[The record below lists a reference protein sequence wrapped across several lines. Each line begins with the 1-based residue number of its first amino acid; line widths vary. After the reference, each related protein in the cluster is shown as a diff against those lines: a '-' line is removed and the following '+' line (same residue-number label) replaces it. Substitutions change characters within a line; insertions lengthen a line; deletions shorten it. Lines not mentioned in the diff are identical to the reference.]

1 MRLEEIVRQE
11 PPLKLINMESVEV
24 EEIKW
29 LLYPFIPYGKVTIIQ
44 GDPGEGKTTMV
55 LQIIAKLTRGEPI
68 LPASFEKRKEPERA
82 DVITDE
88 NKADMDVSKN
98 KQCLQQP
105 VNVIYQTA
113 EDGLGDTIKPRL
125 LAAGADCSKVLVIDD
140 REQPLTMLDI
150 RLEEAIIQTKAR
162 LVVLDPIQGF
172 LGSDVDMH
180 RANEIRPVLKHLG
193 IIAEKHNC
201 AIILIGHM
209 NKASGSKSTYR
220 GLGSI
225 DIQATARSVLLVARL
240 RDKPNIRIM
249 AHDKSS
255 LAPAGDA
262 IGFEMTEDN
271 GMVCIGPYD
280 ITIDELLSGNEGRG
294 KKKLDIAENFIKEY
308 FGSNKVI
315 PSNEI
320 MMEAAKRSIKRNTL
334 LSAKKKLGIISDK
347 EKAEDGTI
355 YWTWVMPE

>member
-1 MRLEEIVRQE
+1 MVEKQNVE
-11 PPLKLINMESVEV
+11 LKLIHMEDVVSKEV
-24 EEIKW
+24 EW
-29 LLYPFIPYGKVTIIQ
+29 LWYPYIPYGKITIIE
-44 GDPGEGKTTMV
+44 GDPGEGKTTLV
-55 LQIIAKLTRGEPI
+55 LKLAAALSRGLPLPCDDDKEYEPI
-68 LPASFEKRKEPERA
+68 H
-82 DVITDE
+82 I
-88 NKADMDVSKN
+88 
-98 KQCLQQP
+98 
-105 VNVIYQTA
+105 IYQTA
-113 EDGLGDTIKPRL
+113 EDGIEDTIKPRL
-125 LAAGADCSKVLVIDD
+125 EKAGADCSMIRVIDETD
-140 REQPLTMLDI
+140 KELSMTDD
-150 RLEEAIIQTKAR
+150 RLEQAIIETKAR
-162 LVVLDPIQGF
+162 LIILDPIQAYIGAT
-172 LGSDVDMH
+172 VDMH

-255 LAPAGDA
+255 LAPTGDA

-308 FGSNKVI
+308 FGTNKVI

-334 LSAKKKLGIISDK
+334 LSAKKKLGITSDK

-355 YWTWVMPE
+355 YWTWIMPEQRV

>member
-1 MRLEEIVRQE
+1 MVEKQNVE
-11 PPLKLINMESVEV
+11 LKLIHMEDVVSKEV
-24 EEIKW
+24 EW
-29 LLYPFIPYGKVTIIQ
+29 LWYPYIPYGKITIIE
-44 GDPGEGKTTMV
+44 GDPGEGKTTLV
-55 LQIIAKLTRGEPI
+55 LKLAAALSRGLPLPCDDDKEYEPI
-68 LPASFEKRKEPERA
+68 H
-82 DVITDE
+82 I
-88 NKADMDVSKN
+88 
-98 KQCLQQP
+98 
-105 VNVIYQTA
+105 IYQTA
-113 EDGLGDTIKPRL
+113 EDGIEDTIKPRL
-125 LAAGADCSKVLVIDD
+125 EKAGADCSMIRVIDETD
-140 REQPLTMLDI
+140 KELSMTDD
-150 RLEEAIIQTKAR
+150 RLEQAIIETGAR
-162 LVVLDPIQGF
+162 LIILDPIQAYIGAT
-172 LGSDVDMH
+172 VDMH

-255 LAPAGDA
+255 LAPTGDA

-334 LSAKKKLGIISDK
+334 LSAKKKLGITSDK

>member
-1 MRLEEIVRQE
+1 MVEKQNVE
-11 PPLKLINMESVEV
+11 LKLIHMEDVVSKEV
-24 EEIKW
+24 EW
-29 LLYPFIPYGKVTIIQ
+29 LWYPYIPYGKITIIE
-44 GDPGEGKTTMV
+44 GDPGEGKTTLV
-55 LQIIAKLTRGEPI
+55 LKLAAALSRGLPLPCDDDKEYEPI
-68 LPASFEKRKEPERA
+68 H
-82 DVITDE
+82 I
-88 NKADMDVSKN
+88 
-98 KQCLQQP
+98 
-105 VNVIYQTA
+105 IYQTA
-113 EDGLGDTIKPRL
+113 EDGIEDTIKPRL
-125 LAAGADCSKVLVIDD
+125 VKEGADCSMIRVIDEAD
-140 REQPLTMLDI
+140 KELSMTDD
-150 RLEEAIIQTKAR
+150 RLEQAIIETKAR
-162 LVVLDPIQGF
+162 LIILDPIQAYIGAT
-172 LGSDVDMH
+172 VDMH

-225 DIQATARSVLLVARL
+225 DIQATARSVLLVARF

-255 LAPAGDA
+255 LAPTGDA

-320 MMEAAKRSIKRNTL
+320 MMEAAKRGIKRNTL

-347 EKAEDGTI
+347 QKAKDGTI

>member
-1 MRLEEIVRQE
+1 MVEKQNVE
-11 PPLKLINMESVEV
+11 LKLIHMEDVVSKEV
-24 EEIKW
+24 EW
-29 LLYPFIPYGKVTIIQ
+29 LWYPYIPYGKITIIE
-44 GDPGEGKTTMV
+44 GDPGEGKTTLV
-55 LQIIAKLTRGEPI
+55 LKLAAALSRGLPLPCDDDKEYEPI
-68 LPASFEKRKEPERA
+68 H
-82 DVITDE
+82 I
-88 NKADMDVSKN
+88 
-98 KQCLQQP
+98 
-105 VNVIYQTA
+105 IYQTA
-113 EDGLGDTIKPRL
+113 EDGIEDTIKPRL
-125 LAAGADCSKVLVIDD
+125 EKAGADCSMIRVIDETD
-140 REQPLTMLDI
+140 KELSMTDD
-150 RLEEAIIQTKAR
+150 RLEQAIIETKAR
-162 LVVLDPIQGF
+162 VIILDPIQAYIGAT
-172 LGSDVDMH
+172 VDMH

-255 LAPAGDA
+255 LAPTGDA

-308 FGSNKVI
+308 FGTNKVI

-334 LSAKKKLGIISDK
+334 LSAKKKLGITSDK

>member
-1 MRLEEIVRQE
+1 MVEKQNVE
-11 PPLKLINMESVEV
+11 LKLIHMEDVVSKEV
-24 EEIKW
+24 EW
-29 LLYPFIPYGKVTIIQ
+29 LWYPYIPYGKITIIE
-44 GDPGEGKTTMV
+44 GDPGEGKTTLV
-55 LQIIAKLTRGEPI
+55 LKLAAALSRGLPLPCDDDKEYEPI
-68 LPASFEKRKEPERA
+68 H
-82 DVITDE
+82 I
-88 NKADMDVSKN
+88 
-98 KQCLQQP
+98 
-105 VNVIYQTA
+105 IYQTA
-113 EDGLGDTIKPRL
+113 EDGVEDTIKPRL
-125 LAAGADCSKVLVIDD
+125 EKAGADCSMIRVIDETD
-140 REQPLTMLDI
+140 KKLSMTDD
-150 RLEEAIIQTKAR
+150 RLEQAIIETGAR
-162 LVVLDPIQGF
+162 LIILDPIQAYIGAT
-172 LGSDVDMH
+172 VDMH

-255 LAPAGDA
+255 LAPARDA

-308 FGSNKVI
+308 FGTNKVI

-320 MMEAAKRSIKRNTL
+320 MMEAAKRSIKRNIL
-334 LSAKKKLGIISDK
+334 LSAKKKMGITSDK

>member
-1 MRLEEIVRQE
+1 MENKVTEAKKTVQKRME
-11 PPLKLINMESVEV
+11 PKLKLINMDKVEV
-24 EEIKW
+24 EQIEW

-44 GDPGEGKTTMV
+44 GDPGEGKTTLV
-55 LQIIAKLTRGEPI
+55 LKLAAALSRGLPLPCDDDKEYEPI
-68 LPASFEKRKEPERA
+68 H
-82 DVITDE
+82 I
-88 NKADMDVSKN
+88 
-98 KQCLQQP
+98 
-105 VNVIYQTA
+105 IYQTA
-113 EDGLGDTIKPRL
+113 EDGIEDTIKPRL
-125 LAAGADCSKVLVIDD
+125 EKAGADCSMIRVIDETD
-140 REQPLTMLDI
+140 KELSMTDD
-150 RLEEAIIQTKAR
+150 RLEQAIIETKAR
-162 LVVLDPIQGF
+162 LIILDPIQAYIGAT
-172 LGSDVDMH
+172 VDMH

-308 FGSNKVI
+308 FGSRKEI
-315 PSNEI
+315 ISNDI
-320 MMEAAKRSIKRNTL
+320 LQEAARRGIKRNTL
-334 LSAKKKLGIISDK
+334 LSAKKKLGIASGKGKTDDGIS
-347 EKAEDGTI
+347 
-355 YWTWVMPE
+355 YWTWLLPQ

>member
-1 MRLEEIVRQE
+1 MVEKQNVE
-11 PPLKLINMESVEV
+11 LKLIHMEDVVSKEV
-24 EEIKW
+24 EW
-29 LLYPFIPYGKVTIIQ
+29 LWYPYIPYGKITIVE
-44 GDPGEGKTTMV
+44 GDPGEGKTTLV
-55 LQIIAKLTRGEPI
+55 LKLAAALSRGLPLPCDDDKEYEPI
-68 LPASFEKRKEPERA
+68 H
-82 DVITDE
+82 I
-88 NKADMDVSKN
+88 
-98 KQCLQQP
+98 
-105 VNVIYQTA
+105 IYQTA
-113 EDGLGDTIKPRL
+113 EDGIEDTIKPRL
-125 LAAGADCSKVLVIDD
+125 EKAGADCSMIRVIDETD
-140 REQPLTMLDI
+140 KELSMTDD
-150 RLEEAIIQTKAR
+150 RLEQAIIETKAR
-162 LVVLDPIQGF
+162 LIILDPIQAYIGAT
-172 LGSDVDMH
+172 VDMH

-334 LSAKKKLGIISDK
+334 LSAKKKLGITSDK

-355 YWTWVMPE
+355 YWTWIMPE

>member
-1 MRLEEIVRQE
+1 MVEKQNVE
-11 PPLKLINMESVEV
+11 LKLIHMEDVVSKEV
-24 EEIKW
+24 EW
-29 LLYPFIPYGKVTIIQ
+29 LWYPYIPHGKITIIE
-44 GDPGEGKTTMV
+44 GDPGEGKTTLV
-55 LQIIAKLTRGEPI
+55 LKLAAALSRGLPLPCDDDKEYEPI
-68 LPASFEKRKEPERA
+68 H
-82 DVITDE
+82 I
-88 NKADMDVSKN
+88 
-98 KQCLQQP
+98 
-105 VNVIYQTA
+105 IYQTA
-113 EDGLGDTIKPRL
+113 EDGIEDTIKPRL
-125 LAAGADCSKVLVIDD
+125 EKAGADCSMIRVIDETD
-140 REQPLTMLDI
+140 KELSMTDD
-150 RLEEAIIQTKAR
+150 RLEQAIIETKAR
-162 LVVLDPIQGF
+162 LIILDPIQAYIGAT
-172 LGSDVDMH
+172 VDMH

-193 IIAEKHNC
+193 TIAEKHNC

-334 LSAKKKLGIISDK
+334 LSAKKKLGITSDK

>member
-1 MRLEEIVRQE
+1 M
-11 PPLKLINMESVEV
+11 PLPCDDDKE
-24 EEIKW
+24 
-29 LLYPFIPYGKVTIIQ
+29 Y
-44 GDPGEGKTTMV
+44 
-55 LQIIAKLTRGEPI
+55 EPI
-68 LPASFEKRKEPERA
+68 H
-82 DVITDE
+82 I
-88 NKADMDVSKN
+88 
-98 KQCLQQP
+98 
-105 VNVIYQTA
+105 IYQTA
-113 EDGLGDTIKPRL
+113 EDGIEDTIKPRL
-125 LAAGADCSKVLVIDD
+125 VKEGADCSMIRVIDEAD
-140 REQPLTMLDI
+140 KELSMTDD
-150 RLEEAIIQTKAR
+150 RLEQAIIETKAR
-162 LVVLDPIQGF
+162 LIILDPIQAYIGAT
-172 LGSDVDMH
+172 VDMH

-225 DIQATARSVLLVARL
+225 DIQATARSVLLVARF

-255 LAPAGDA
+255 LAPTGDA

-308 FGSNKVI
+308 FGTNKVI

-320 MMEAAKRSIKRNTL
+320 MMEAAKRGIKRNTL

-347 EKAEDGTI
+347 QKAKDGTI

>member
-1 MRLEEIVRQE
+1 MV
-11 PPLKLINMESVEV
+11 LKLAAALS
-24 EEIKW
+24 
-29 LLYPFIPYGKVTIIQ
+29 
-44 GDPGEGKTTMV
+44 
-55 LQIIAKLTRGEPI
+55 RGLPLPCDDDKEYEPI
-68 LPASFEKRKEPERA
+68 H
-82 DVITDE
+82 I
-88 NKADMDVSKN
+88 
-98 KQCLQQP
+98 
-105 VNVIYQTA
+105 IYQTA
-113 EDGLGDTIKPRL
+113 EDGIEDTIKPRL
-125 LAAGADCSKVLVIDD
+125 EKAGADCSMIRVIDETD
-140 REQPLTMLDI
+140 KELSMTDD
-150 RLEEAIIQTKAR
+150 RLEQAIIETKAR
-162 LVVLDPIQGF
+162 LIILDPIQAYIGAT
-172 LGSDVDMH
+172 VDMH

-225 DIQATARSVLLVARL
+225 DIQATAKSVLLVARL

-334 LSAKKKLGIISDK
+334 LSAKKKLGITSDK

>member
-1 MRLEEIVRQE
+1 MVEKQNVE
-11 PPLKLINMESVEV
+11 LKLIHMEDVVSKEV
-24 EEIKW
+24 EW
-29 LLYPFIPYGKVTIIQ
+29 LWYPYIPYGKITIIE
-44 GDPGEGKTTMV
+44 GDPGEGKTTLV
-55 LQIIAKLTRGEPI
+55 LKLAAALSRGLPLPCDDDKEYEPI
-68 LPASFEKRKEPERA
+68 H
-82 DVITDE
+82 I
-88 NKADMDVSKN
+88 
-98 KQCLQQP
+98 
-105 VNVIYQTA
+105 IYQTA
-113 EDGLGDTIKPRL
+113 EDGIEDTIKPRL
-125 LAAGADCSKVLVIDD
+125 EKAGADCSMIRVIDETD
-140 REQPLTMLDI
+140 KELSMTDD
-150 RLEEAIIQTKAR
+150 RLEQAIIETKAR
-162 LVVLDPIQGF
+162 LIILDPIQAYIGAT
-172 LGSDVDMH
+172 VDMH

-334 LSAKKKLGIISDK
+334 LSAKKKLGITSDK

-355 YWTWVMPE
+355 YWIWVMPE

>member
-1 MRLEEIVRQE
+1 MVEKQNVE
-11 PPLKLINMESVEV
+11 LKLIHMEDVVSKEV
-24 EEIKW
+24 EW
-29 LLYPFIPYGKVTIIQ
+29 LWYPYIPYGKITIIE
-44 GDPGEGKTTMV
+44 GDPGEGKTTFV
-55 LQIIAKLTRGEPI
+55 LKLAAALSRGLPLPCDDDKEYEPI
-68 LPASFEKRKEPERA
+68 H
-82 DVITDE
+82 I
-88 NKADMDVSKN
+88 
-98 KQCLQQP
+98 
-105 VNVIYQTA
+105 IYQTA
-113 EDGLGDTIKPRL
+113 EDGIEDTIKPRL
-125 LAAGADCSKVLVIDD
+125 EKAGADCSMIRVIDETD
-140 REQPLTMLDI
+140 KELSMTDD
-150 RLEEAIIQTKAR
+150 RLEQAIIETKAR
-162 LVVLDPIQGF
+162 LIILDPIQAYIGAT
-172 LGSDVDMH
+172 VDMH

-334 LSAKKKLGIISDK
+334 LSAKKKLGITSDK

>member
-1 MRLEEIVRQE
+1 MVEKQNVK
-11 PPLKLINMESVEV
+11 LKLIHMEDVVSKEV
-24 EEIKW
+24 QW
-29 LLYPFIPYGKVTIIQ
+29 LWYPYIPYGKITIIE
-44 GDPGEGKTTMV
+44 GDPGEGKTTLV
-55 LQIIAKLTRGEPI
+55 HKLAAALSRGLPLPCDDDKEYEPI
-68 LPASFEKRKEPERA
+68 H
-82 DVITDE
+82 I
-88 NKADMDVSKN
+88 
-98 KQCLQQP
+98 
-105 VNVIYQTA
+105 IYQTA
-113 EDGLGDTIKPRL
+113 EDGIEDTIKPRL
-125 LAAGADCSKVLVIDD
+125 EKAGADCSMIRVIDETD
-140 REQPLTMLDI
+140 KELSMTDD
-150 RLEEAIIQTKAR
+150 RLEQAIIETGAR
-162 LVVLDPIQGF
+162 LIILDPIQAYIGAT
-172 LGSDVDMH
+172 VDMH

-308 FGSNKVI
+308 FGTNKVI

-334 LSAKKKLGIISDK
+334 LSAKKKLGITSDK

>member
-1 MRLEEIVRQE
+1 MVEKQNVE
-11 PPLKLINMESVEV
+11 LKLIHMEDVVSKEV
-24 EEIKW
+24 EW
-29 LLYPFIPYGKVTIIQ
+29 LWYPYIPYGKITIIE
-44 GDPGEGKTTMV
+44 GDPGEGKTTLV
-55 LQIIAKLTRGEPI
+55 LKLAAALSRGLPLPCDDDKEYEPI
-68 LPASFEKRKEPERA
+68 H
-82 DVITDE
+82 I
-88 NKADMDVSKN
+88 
-98 KQCLQQP
+98 
-105 VNVIYQTA
+105 IYQTA
-113 EDGLGDTIKPRL
+113 EDGIEDTIKPRL
-125 LAAGADCSKVLVIDD
+125 EKAGADCSMIRVIDETD
-140 REQPLTMLDI
+140 KELSMTDD
-150 RLEEAIIQTKAR
+150 RLEQAIIETKAR
-162 LVVLDPIQGF
+162 LIILDPIQAYIGAT
-172 LGSDVDMH
+172 VDMH

-334 LSAKKKLGIISDK
+334 LSAKKKLGITSDK

-355 YWTWVMPE
+355 YWTWVMPK

>member
-1 MRLEEIVRQE
+1 MVEKQNVE
-11 PPLKLINMESVEV
+11 LKLIHMEDVVSKEV
-24 EEIKW
+24 EW
-29 LLYPFIPYGKVTIIQ
+29 LWYPYIPYGKITIIE
-44 GDPGEGKTTMV
+44 GDPGEGKTTLV
-55 LQIIAKLTRGEPI
+55 LKLAAALSRGLPLPCDDDKEYEPI
-68 LPASFEKRKEPERA
+68 H
-82 DVITDE
+82 I
-88 NKADMDVSKN
+88 
-98 KQCLQQP
+98 
-105 VNVIYQTA
+105 IYQTA
-113 EDGLGDTIKPRL
+113 EDGIEDTIKLRL
-125 LAAGADCSKVLVIDD
+125 EKAGADCSMIRVIDETD
-140 REQPLTMLDI
+140 KELSMTDD
-150 RLEEAIIQTKAR
+150 RLEQAIIETGAR
-162 LVVLDPIQGF
+162 LIILDPIQAYIGAT
-172 LGSDVDMH
+172 VDMH

-255 LAPAGDA
+255 LAPTGDA

-308 FGSNKVI
+308 FGTNKVI

-334 LSAKKKLGIISDK
+334 LSAKKKLGITSDK
-347 EKAEDGTI
+347 EKADDGTI

>member
-1 MRLEEIVRQE
+1 MVEKQNVE
-11 PPLKLINMESVEV
+11 LKLIHMEDVVSKEV
-24 EEIKW
+24 EW
-29 LLYPFIPYGKVTIIQ
+29 LWYPYIPYGKITIIE
-44 GDPGEGKTTMV
+44 GDPGEGKTTLV
-55 LQIIAKLTRGEPI
+55 LKLAAALSRGLPLPCDDDKEYEPI
-68 LPASFEKRKEPERA
+68 H
-82 DVITDE
+82 I
-88 NKADMDVSKN
+88 
-98 KQCLQQP
+98 
-105 VNVIYQTA
+105 IYQTA
-113 EDGLGDTIKPRL
+113 EDGIEDTIKPRL
-125 LAAGADCSKVLVIDD
+125 EKAGADYSMIRVIDETD
-140 REQPLTMLDI
+140 KELSMTDD
-150 RLEEAIIQTKAR
+150 RLEQAIIETGAR
-162 LVVLDPIQGF
+162 LIILDPIQAYIGAT
-172 LGSDVDMH
+172 VDMH
-180 RANEIRPVLKHLG
+180 RANEIRPELKHLG

-334 LSAKKKLGIISDK
+334 LSSKKKLGIISDK

>member
-1 MRLEEIVRQE
+1 MVKKQNVE
-11 PPLKLINMESVEV
+11 LKLIHMEDVVSKEV
-24 EEIKW
+24 EW
-29 LLYPFIPYGKVTIIQ
+29 LWYPYIPYGKITIIE
-44 GDPGEGKTTMV
+44 GDPGEGKTTLV
-55 LQIIAKLTRGEPI
+55 LKLAAALSRGLPLPCDDDKEYEPI
-68 LPASFEKRKEPERA
+68 H
-82 DVITDE
+82 I
-88 NKADMDVSKN
+88 
-98 KQCLQQP
+98 
-105 VNVIYQTA
+105 IYQTA
-113 EDGLGDTIKPRL
+113 EDGIEDMIKPRL
-125 LAAGADCSKVLVIDD
+125 EKAGADCSMIRVIDETD
-140 REQPLTMLDI
+140 KELSMTDD
-150 RLEEAIIQTKAR
+150 RLEQAIIETGAR
-162 LVVLDPIQGF
+162 LIILDPIQAYIGAT
-172 LGSDVDMH
+172 VDMH

-334 LSAKKKLGIISDK
+334 LSAKKKLGITSDK

>member
-1 MRLEEIVRQE
+1 MEEKKTELKMIKMSEVQSQE
-11 PPLKLINMESVEV
+11 IE
-24 EEIKW
+24 W
-29 LLYPFIPYGKVTIIQ
+29 LWYPFIPYGKLTIVQ
-44 GDPGEGKTTMV
+44 GDPGDGKTT
-55 LQIIAKLTRGEPI
+55 LILNIAAKLSKGEG
-68 LPASFEKRKEPERA
+68 LDDDMKLTEPMN
-82 DVITDE
+82 I
-88 NKADMDVSKN
+88 
-98 KQCLQQP
+98 
-105 VNVIYQTA
+105 IYQTA
-113 EDGLGDTIKPRL
+113 EDGLADTVKPRL
-125 LAAGADCSKVLVIDD
+125 EKAGADCERIVVIDESD
-140 REQPLTMLDI
+140 KSLSMADE
-150 RLEEAIIQTKAR
+150 RLEEAIIQTGAR
-162 LVVLDPIQGF
+162 ILILDPIQAY
-172 LGSDVDMH
+172 LGGGMDMN
-180 RANEIRPVLKHLG
+180 RANEARDMTKRLG
-193 IIAEKHNC
+193 ALAEKYKC

-334 LSAKKKLGIISDK
+334 LSAKKKLGITSDK

>member
-1 MRLEEIVRQE
+1 MVEKQNVE
-11 PPLKLINMESVEV
+11 LKLIHMEDVVSKEV
-24 EEIKW
+24 EW
-29 LLYPFIPYGKVTIIQ
+29 LWYPYIPYGKITIIE
-44 GDPGEGKTTMV
+44 GDPREGKTTLV
-55 LQIIAKLTRGEPI
+55 LKLAAALSRGLPLPCDDDKEYEPI
-68 LPASFEKRKEPERA
+68 H
-82 DVITDE
+82 I
-88 NKADMDVSKN
+88 
-98 KQCLQQP
+98 
-105 VNVIYQTA
+105 IYQTA
-113 EDGLGDTIKPRL
+113 EDGIEDTIKPRL
-125 LAAGADCSKVLVIDD
+125 EKAGADCSMIRVIDETD
-140 REQPLTMLDI
+140 KELSMTDD
-150 RLEEAIIQTKAR
+150 RLEQAIIETGAR
-162 LVVLDPIQGF
+162 LIILDPIQAYIGAT
-172 LGSDVDMH
+172 VDMH

-225 DIQATARSVLLVARL
+225 DIQATASSVLLVARL

-334 LSAKKKLGIISDK
+334 LSAKKKLGITSDK

>member
-1 MRLEEIVRQE
+1 MVEKQNVE
-11 PPLKLINMESVEV
+11 LKLIHMEDVVSKEV
-24 EEIKW
+24 EW
-29 LLYPFIPYGKVTIIQ
+29 LWYPYIPYGKITIIE
-44 GDPGEGKTTMV
+44 GDPGEGKTTLV
-55 LQIIAKLTRGEPI
+55 LKLAAALSRGLPLPCDDDKEYEPI
-68 LPASFEKRKEPERA
+68 H
-82 DVITDE
+82 I
-88 NKADMDVSKN
+88 
-98 KQCLQQP
+98 
-105 VNVIYQTA
+105 IYQTA
-113 EDGLGDTIKPRL
+113 EDGIEDTIKPRL
-125 LAAGADCSKVLVIDD
+125 VKEGADCSMIRVIDEAD
-140 REQPLTMLDI
+140 KELSMTDD
-150 RLEEAIIQTKAR
+150 RLEQAIIETKAR
-162 LVVLDPIQGF
+162 LIILDPMQAYIGAT
-172 LGSDVDMH
+172 VDMH

-225 DIQATARSVLLVARL
+225 DIQATARSVLLVARF

-255 LAPAGDA
+255 LAPTGDA

-308 FGSNKVI
+308 FGTNKVI

-320 MMEAAKRSIKRNTL
+320 MMEAAKRGIKRNTL

-347 EKAEDGTI
+347 QKAKDGTI